1 MTNEEAL
8 EILIKERVKRRNAS
22 DGYPTRY
29 AEALDMAIK
38 SLEQQPSEDMEVIQ
52 VSKGALKSRQGRFVI
67 YDVEWLKENFYLEEN
82 LYGQP
87 KQPCEDCI
95 SRERLLA
102 RIDEERKH
110 LLDLKMDG
118 AEHIIVHHARRIIED
133 MPSAT
138 PQPKRGKWIED
149 KSGIYHCSNCNEEAY
164 WDTDYGQQRFNYCPE
179 CGSDNREEADE

>member
-1 MTNEEAL
+1 MTNEELTMSNEEAR
-8 EILIKERVKRRNAS
+8 EILSTLNI
-22 DGYPTRY
+22 
-29 AEALDMAIK
+29 AIGTDVTPMLLK
-38 SLEQQPSEDMEVIQ
+38 NQILKATSVAIEV
-52 VSKGALKSRQGRFVI
+52 L
-67 YDVEWLKENFYLEEN
+67 
-82 LYGQP
+82 GQ
-87 KQPCEDCI
+87 QPCEDCI

-133 MPSAT
+133 MPAVT

-164 WDTDYGQQRFNYCPE
+164 WDTDYGQQRFNYCPD
-179 CGSDNREEADE
+179 CGSDNRTLESPGESFADGDEDGLEET

>member
-1 MTNEEAL
+1 MTNEELTMSNEEAR
-8 EILIKERVKRRNAS
+8 EILSTLNI
-22 DGYPTRY
+22 
-29 AEALDMAIK
+29 AIGTDVTPMLLK
-38 SLEQQPSEDMEVIQ
+38 NQILKATSVAIEV
-52 VSKGALKSRQGRFVI
+52 L
-67 YDVEWLKENFYLEEN
+67 
-82 LYGQP
+82 GQ
-87 KQPCEDCI
+87 QPCEDCI

-133 MPSAT
+133 MPAVT

-164 WDTDYGQQRFNYCPE
+164 WDTDYGQQRFNYCPD
-179 CGSDNREEADE
+179 CGSDNRTLESPGESFADGYEDGLEET